1 MTRAGE
7 GEASWGGE
15 VLGLVSKGESGEEG
29 EKGEK
34 DIALTIY

>member
-15 VLGLVSKGESGEEG
+15 VLGLGVVSKGESGE
-29 EKGEK
+29 KGEE
-34 DIALTIY
+34 DIAVTIY